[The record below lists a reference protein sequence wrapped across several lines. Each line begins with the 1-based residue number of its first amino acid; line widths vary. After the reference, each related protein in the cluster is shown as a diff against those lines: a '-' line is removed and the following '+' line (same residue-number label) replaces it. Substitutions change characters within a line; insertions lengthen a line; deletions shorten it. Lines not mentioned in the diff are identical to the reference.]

1 MVSQFNPITVNRNI
15 FVLNVSEKCCIEGPS
30 KPFNE
35 QSPEMVRHSL
45 KTLQCLLQN
54 FWSMSIL
61 KHHALKV

>member
-30 KPFNE
+30 KLFNE

-54 FWSMSIL
+54 F
-61 KHHALKV
+61 